1 MKKRLILVVAVF
13 MVLAFAAGTI
23 AAPAVQ
29 DVTAT
34 LAGDIKFF
42 VNGKDWQPKDVDGSV
57 MTPIIYNGRTYLPA
71 RAIGEAL
78 GVKVDWVNE
87 TRTVVLGDT
96 MPPVVA
102 PAPTPAPAPEPAPA
116 PAPAPAAATA
126 LSAASGTI
134 SKSAPADT
142 SINITWGSA
151 KKVSKML
158 AGSPAFGLTY
168 DPHEGVDYTVTD
180 NGDGTGVF
188 VIKKELANQLPVP
201 LNMVPTGAEMAI
213 TIQFDNGTNLDYSLK
228 VVD

>member
-1 MKKRLILVVAVF
+1 MKKRMILIVAAF

-29 DVTAT
+29 DITAT

-42 VNGKDWQPKDVDGSV
+42 VNGKDWQPKDADGAV
-57 MTPIIYNGRTYLPA
+57 MAPIIYNGRTYLPA

-78 GVKVDWVNE
+78 GVKVDWVDA

-102 PAPTPAPAPEPAPA
+102 PTPEPAPAEPAPA
-116 PAPAPAAATA
+116 PAPAADTA
-126 LSAASGTI
+126 ISANKGQI
-134 SKSAPADT
+134 KKSAPAD
-142 SINITWGSA
+142 IPIDITWGSA
-151 KKVSKML
+151 KKVTKML

-168 DPHEGVDYTVTD
+168 DPHEGVDYAVTD
-180 NGDGTGVF
+180 KGDGTGVF
-188 VIKKELANQLPVP
+188 VIKKELSNQLPVP

-213 TIQFDNGTNLDYSLK
+213 TIQFDNGKSFDYTL
-228 VVD
+228 VVAD

>member
-42 VNGKDWQPKDVDGSV
+42 VNGKDWQPKDVDGSI

-78 GVKVDWVNE
+78 GIKVDWVDA

-96 MPPVVA
+96 MPPVVE
-102 PAPTPAPAPEPAPA
+102 PTPAPEPAPA
-116 PAPAPAAATA
+116 PTAETA
-126 LSAASGTI
+126 LSATAGNI

-142 SINITWGSA
+142 PINITWGSA
-151 KKVSKML
+151 TKVTKML

-213 TIQFDNGTNLDYSLK
+213 TVQFDNGTSINYSLK

>member
-1 MKKRLILVVAVF
+1 MKKRLILIVATF

-29 DVTAT
+29 DITAT

-42 VNGKDWQPKDVDGSV
+42 VNGEDWQPLDVDGSE
-57 MTPIIYNGRTYLPA
+57 MAPIIYNGRTYLPA

-78 GVKVDWVNE
+78 GIKVDWVDA

-96 MPPVVA
+96 MPPAVEPDPEAAV
-102 PAPTPAPAPEPAPA
+102 TPDK
-116 PAPAPAAATA
+116 PAAETA
-126 LSAASGTI
+126 LSSAAGEI
-134 SKSAPADT
+134 KKSAPAD
-142 SINITWGSA
+142 IPIDITWGSA
-151 KKVSKML
+151 TKVTQML

-201 LNMVPTGAEMAI
+201 LTMVPTGSEMVI
-213 TIQFDNGTNLDYSLK
+213 TIQFDNEKSFDYSLI
-228 VVD
+228 VAD